1 MNNFEKMKLAL
12 EAKGWHVGWAQGFFQ
27 DEGWCDCP
35 YEADLDKCLFNII
48 QDVQDEDGITLL
60 EDELK
65 EKFAIT
71 EDYEYDNDEYE
82 EACEELWEE
91 AQDKVLTP
99 DQVDGSPFCFG
110 NVETLNEII
119 PIIIECGCS
128 VDWDGSIKTRPYITW
143 NHYG

>member
-1 MNNFEKMKLAL
+1 MKQAL
-12 EAKGWHVGWAQGFFQ
+12 EAEGWHVGWAQGFFQ

-48 QDVQDEDGITLL
+48 QDVQDEDSIMIR

-65 EKFAIT
+65 KQFNIP
-71 EDYEYDNDEYE
+71 EDYDYDNDEYE
-82 EACEELWEE
+82 EACEAMYEE
-91 AQDKVLTP
+91 TGEMVLTP

-110 NVETLNEII
+110 SVETFKEII
-119 PIIIECGCS
+119 PIIISCGCS
-128 VDWDGSIKTRPYITW
+128 VDWDGTIKTRPYITW